1 MYDTTRSYD
10 DIATHEVCPVSRQ
23 SPKEERA
30 NAWTHGLGLAFS
42 VVGLVVLTLYSLS
55 QRNWT
60 AFVCCGIFGLTM
72 VMTYAA
78 SMFYHSAT
86 REERKRLLQV
96 WDHVCIYLLIAGSY
110 TPIAVLGLKGW
121 WGWALLS
128 FAWSFAVIGIA
139 MKVLIK
145 RRYHFVETML
155 YLLMGWA
162 AMVVIVP
169 LYTSLPS
176 LGFALLVAG
185 GVAYSLGVIFYLSH
199 RLPYHHAIWHL
210 FVMAGSACHFF
221 AVLVLLM
228 FSVHG
233 A

>member
-1 MYDTTRSYD
+1 MYDTTRFYD
-10 DIATHEVCPVSRQ
+10 DIATHEVCGARFSTIPE
-23 SPKEERA
+23 KEERA
-30 NAWTHGLGLAFS
+30 NAWGRMVLGLAFS

-60 AFVCCGIFGLTM
+60 AFVCCGIFGLNKWM

-96 WDHVCIYLLIAGSY
+96 WDHVCIYLLIADSY

-155 YLLMGWA
+155 YLLMVWA

-169 LYTSLPS
+169 LFVGPGISS
-176 LGFALLVAG
+176 GS
-185 GVAYSLGVIFYLSH
+185 GVEG
-199 RLPYHHAIWHL
+199 R
-210 FVMAGSACHFF
+210 HFPWKCRF
-221 AVLVLLM
+221 L
-228 FSVHG
+228 
-233 A
+233 